1 MQDLPD
7 EVLVAKSQEGDK
19 AAFGEL
25 VRRYQGRIYNLA
37 LRMVKDPQEA
47 EDVLQK
53 SFLSAYQNIKRF
65 RGEAKFHTW
74 LFRIASNF
82 ALMKLRKDRDEKV
95 LFLDEPI
102 SLKNGDISR
111 DILDWSN
118 NPAEI
123 YEKEELRR
131 ILEKAVAELPDAYR
145 IVFWLRDV
153 EGLSNHDVAKMLNL
167 SLPAVKSRLLRARLK
182 MRDFIAPYFKGG
194 EDREKLSRDSL
205 RAM

>member
-1 MQDLPD
+1 MQNLPD
-7 EVLVAKSQEGDK
+7 EELVAKSQQGDK

-25 VRRYQGRIYNLA
+25 VKRYQGRIYNLA

-53 SFLSAYQNIKRF
+53 SFLSAYQNIGRF
-65 RGEAKFHTW
+65 RGDSKFHTW

-82 ALMKLRKDRDEKV
+82 ALMKLRKDRDEKL

-102 SLKNGDISR
+102 ALKDGDISR
-111 DILDWSN
+111 EVLDWSS
-118 NPAEI
+118 NPAEV

-131 ILEKAVAELPDAYR
+131 ILEKGVAELPEPYR

-153 EGLSNHDVAKMLNL
+153 EGMSNNEVAKMLNL

-182 MRDFIAPYFKGG
+182 MRDSIAPYFQGG
-194 EDREKLSRDSL
+194 DERGGVSRTSL
-205 RAM
+205 RAL